1 MRGEGASVVSLTG
14 EREGSWRHKSAQ
26 SRLLSAPAQAG
37 GWWAP
42 VVKADGE
49 SGDAPRD
56 WQ

>member
-1 MRGEGASVVSLTG
+1 MRGEGASLVSLTG
-14 EREGSWRHKSAQ
+14 EGEGSWRHKSAQ